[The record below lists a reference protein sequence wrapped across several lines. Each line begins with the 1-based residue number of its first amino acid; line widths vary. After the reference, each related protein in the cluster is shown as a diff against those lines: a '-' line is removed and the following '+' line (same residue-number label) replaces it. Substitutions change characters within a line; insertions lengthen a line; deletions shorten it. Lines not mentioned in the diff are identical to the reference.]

1 MDQPTRF
8 PWNHFPPVYIHA
20 SESFVRTH
28 HAYIAAKAGDGLA
41 AMELV
46 ADTMSPYILER
57 LWRRF
62 DSRAPILVNAHAEE
76 ASGVNAI
83 PDAMARAIS
92 AFLKWPRERRII
104 QTNKVSHTGASGY
117 ERLQRQATFAGRIL
131 IGLNYLLVDDFVG
144 QGGTL
149 ANLRGHILAQQGY
162 VIGATVLSG
171 KDYSAELA
179 LTEANYLNYG
189 GSMDTSSIGG
199 DSGSASDSNPSPRQ
213 KPDILAELAQLKESL
228 RAWKQLIAEGKVES
242 LVVKIESPPELEGI
256 PYRMLTEREQRQL
269 RISKR
274 RLHNY
279 YNRMLQTPKL

>member
-8 PWNHFPPVYIHA
+8 PWNHFPPIYIHA
-20 SESFVRTH
+20 SESFVQTH
-28 HAYIAAKAGDGLA
+28 HAYVAAKAGDGLA

-46 ADTMSPYILER
+46 ADAMSPYMLEQ

-62 DSRAPILVNAHAEE
+62 DSNAPILVNAHAEE

-117 ERLQRQATFAGRIL
+117 ERLQRQVTFAGRVL

-179 LTEANYLNYG
+179 LTEAKL
-189 GSMDTSSIGG
+189 SELR
-199 DSGSASDSNPSPRQ
+199 RQ
-213 KPDILAELAQLKESL
+213 HGHIEYWWRQRFGFGFESL
-228 RAWKQLIAEGKVES
+228 TASEARYLSRTRSAERI
-242 LVVKIESPPELEGI
+242 IEGLEAVD
-256 PYRMLTEREQRQL
+256 R
-269 RISKR
+269 
-274 RLHNY
+274 
-279 YNRMLQTPKL
+279 